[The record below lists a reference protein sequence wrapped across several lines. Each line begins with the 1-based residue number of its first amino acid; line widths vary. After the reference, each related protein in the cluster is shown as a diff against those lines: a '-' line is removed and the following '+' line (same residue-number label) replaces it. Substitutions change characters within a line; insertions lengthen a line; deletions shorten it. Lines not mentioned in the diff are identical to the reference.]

1 MRDDVF
7 AIEHFVIDHRV
18 AVLAEEDEVF
28 RLALGTTTL
37 DNKAERVRSA
47 LRRVRDIGRNE
58 KDFALFDR
66 MRVHL
71 AILNRLHGDVALKL
85 NEKLLAVDL
94 VEIVARVGSRD
105 DHHEEITARIEV
117 LVAHGWHHL
126 VAIRANP
133 GHQIERFAHAAVGF
147 KAIEFAWS
155 VGVRDRAN

>member
-37 DNKAERVRSA
+37 DNKAERVRSP

-71 AILNRLHGDVALKL
+71 AILNRLHRDVALEL
-85 NEKLLAVDL
+85 DEKLFAIDL

-105 DHHEEITARIEV
+105 DHHEEI
-117 LVAHGWHHL
+117 
-126 VAIRANP
+126 
-133 GHQIERFAHAAVGF
+133 AA
-147 KAIEFAWS
+147 
-155 VGVRDRAN
+155 

>member
-7 AIEHFVIDHRV
+7 AIKHFVIDHRV
-18 AVLAEEDEVF
+18 AVLTEEDEVF

-37 DNKAERVRSA
+37 DNKANCVRSA

-58 KDFALFDR
+58 KDFAFFDQ

-71 AILNRLHGDVALKL
+71 AILNCLNSDVALKL
-85 NEKLLAVDL
+85 NEKLFAVDL
-94 VEIVARVGSRD
+94 VEIVARVGSCD
-105 DHHEEITARIEV
+105 DHHEEIAARIKV
-117 LVAHGWHHL
+117 LVAHRWHHL

-133 GHQIERFAHAAVGF
+133 GHQVERFAHAAVGI

-155 VGVRDRAN
+155 VGVCDRAN